1 MIENKLA
8 DYYRIERMNPGPEII
23 NLRNEALEN
32 ISAKISNLKII
43 ELVRIY
49 FGLSTAKDIDWFKS
63 GFSEKDPSFS
73 MIDNANEA
81 SILSA
86 TLLNN
91 AMIENSFASLAVICC
106 SISNKRHSKAKISL
120 LNDAKSKL
128 QNHSIKERVKGDIDI
143 KLIKPIGK
151 SKISS
156 SIESSIPTGSD
167 WSKVQEV
174 LKQISNEAVGVTK
187 EFAAQILSL
196 LQPLIQ
202 QGIFI
207 REEMDILWWHIGSWS
222 NILKKP
228 FSEIP
233 IEIAAP
239 LAGIELA
246 DLSQTIA
253 GPIAAPMFL
262 ERTLTL
268 NRKKAD
274 KSIQISIKDMANK
287 FPLQEYSELNI
298 KKNINIFA
306 DLCPILYSLYKYY
319 EIGDSQSWQNS
330 YKKDTLFD
338 SQTYFDPIELAMQV
352 YRERLMLNILP
363 E

>member
-23 NLRNEALEN
+23 SLRNEALEK
-32 ISAKISNLKII
+32 ISAEINNFKII
-43 ELVRIY
+43 ELVRIF
-49 FGLSTAKDIDWFKS
+49 FGLPNAKDIDWFKL

-81 SILSA
+81 AILSA

-91 AMIENSFASLAVICC
+91 AMIENSFASLAMICC
-106 SISNKRHSKAKISL
+106 SISDKRQSKAKIL
-120 LNDAKSKL
+120 LLGDAKSKL
-128 QNHSIKERVKGDIDI
+128 QNHSIKERAKGDIDI

-151 SKISS
+151 SKLSS

-167 WSKVQEV
+167 WPKVQEV

-187 EFAAQILSL
+187 EFSIQILNL

-202 QGIFI
+202 QGVFF
-207 REEMDILWWHIGSWS
+207 REEIDILWWHIGSWS
-222 NILKKP
+222 NVLKKP
-228 FSEIP
+228 FSDIP
-233 IEIAAP
+233 MEIAAP

-253 GPIAAPMFL
+253 GPIAAPVFL
-262 ERTLTL
+262 EKTLSL
-268 NRKKAD
+268 NRKKTD
-274 KSIQISIKDMANK
+274 QNIQISIKDMANK
-287 FPLQEYSELNI
+287 FPLSEYPELNI
-298 KKNINIFA
+298 KKSINICA
-306 DLCPILYSLYKYY
+306 DLCPVLYSLYKYF
-319 EIGDSQSWQNS
+319 EIGDSLSWQIS
-330 YKKDTLFD
+330 YKKDVLFD
-338 SQTYFDPIELAMQV
+338 PHISFKPIELAMQA
-352 YRERLMLNILP
+352 YRERLMLKALA